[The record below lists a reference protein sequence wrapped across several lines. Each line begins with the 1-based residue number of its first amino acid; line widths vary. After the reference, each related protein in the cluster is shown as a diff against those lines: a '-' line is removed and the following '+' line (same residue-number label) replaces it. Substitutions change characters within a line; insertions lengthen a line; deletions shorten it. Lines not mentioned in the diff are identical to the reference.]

1 MNRDRQQDD
10 DSQDIQERP
19 EPTCKGMADVPG
31 LIEEDD

>member
-10 DSQDIQERP
+10 DNRDTQERP
-19 EPTCKGMADVPG
+19 RSTCEGMVDVPD